1 MACPARSAKYIRGN
15 GQREGGGGVVEHARD
30 WEMAPHVEKLF
41 LTTEFR

>member
-15 GQREGGGGVVEHARD
+15 GQREGGGVVEHARD